1 VTRGRGAARRSVV
14 AQFAEPLR
22 GAAGRPSGTVLA
34 VPYVVLCGPFQ
45 GPPDSIV
52 GPFESIEDANE
63 YAQAQ
68 AGDPEQRF
76 AAVMA
81 LVAPDST

>member
-1 VTRGRGAARRSVV
+1 MAYCSGV
-14 AQFAEPLR
+14 A
-22 GAAGRPSGTVLA
+22 
-34 VPYVVLCGPFQ
+34 YVVLCGPSQ

-52 GPFESIEDANE
+52 GPFDSLDAANE

-76 AAVMA
+76 AAVMPLA
-81 LVAPDST
+81 APELSECESREVDAAATQQETDAELGGEA

>member
-1 VTRGRGAARRSVV
+1 MAARIARARWSLT
-14 AQFAEPLR
+14 QLAELLGQR
-22 GAAGRPSGTVLA
+22 YRAAM
-34 VPYVVLCGPFQ
+34 PYVVLCGPFQ

-52 GPFESIEDANE
+52 GPFESIEDAHE
-63 YAQAQ
+63 YAQTQ

-76 AAVMA
+76 AAVML

>member
-1 VTRGRGAARRSVV
+1 
-14 AQFAEPLR
+14 
-22 GAAGRPSGTVLA
+22 VLA